1 MEPTEKQWRIG
12 FFFDFVSPYSYLAFH
27 RIGEIAAHS
36 GCAVDYQAVDLAEL
50 KRRAGNTGPA
60 TRQIPVKLRY
70 ARTDIERWA
79 RRYGVTLVSP
89 TSNRPMRANR
99 GLALAR
105 REGRTMAYMTS
116 AWAHGWRL
124 GQDLSEDA
132 TLRAIADE
140 SGIHSDRLLAWVDSE
155 EAIEILAAATDA
167 AANAGLFGVPT
178 MTCGDEMWWGN
189 DRLDFLQEHLAV
201 QAVSVAR

>member
-1 MEPTEKQWRIG
+1 
-12 FFFDFVSPYSYLAFH
+12 
-27 RIGEIAAHS
+27 
-36 GCAVDYQAVDLAEL
+36 
-50 KRRAGNTGPA
+50 
-60 TRQIPVKLRY
+60 
-70 ARTDIERWA
+70 
-79 RRYGVTLVSP
+79 
-89 TSNRPMRANR
+89 
-99 GLALAR
+99 
-105 REGRTMAYMTS
+105 MAYMTS

-124 GQDLSEDA
+124 GEDLSEDA